1 MLLTLLHIVLISGL
15 AWLLW
20 RKEMPTL
27 RQIFWPAI
35 VVKLA
40 AGACLGLLYTYY
52 FPVGDTF
59 VYFND
64 ASRVADLARQDLWS
78 YLELLFSD
86 RHVDALSLRFREPRA
101 LFLTKLTSLVNLLT
115 GDNYWVSGL
124 YFSLISFLGAWYL
137 VRTIATYIPS
147 VRSAAA
153 VAFLFFPSIVFWTSG
168 LLKESLAM
176 AALFFIAALFLRLW
190 FDRKADL
197 WTFVVGAVAMVVLW
211 NLKYYYIGVLVPVVL
226 TDFLYRS
233 IVRKSTSASV
243 GLRALIWM
251 VIFLLPLVII
261 SFLHPNFN
269 LDRISGVIVS
279 NNSAYSELSDTGDYI
294 HFDDLRATP
303 LSIFANAPWALVSGL
318 FRPWPWEAQTSAQV
332 VAAVENTILIFLFAA
347 ALLRVK
353 KLLTCTHRLLLGSI
367 IVFVALSCV
376 LITISA
382 PNFGTLSRYRVG
394 YLAFFVFLILCDH
407 PVMEYLE
414 RSYRR
419 LVNR

>member
-1 MLLTLLHIVLISGL
+1 MLPVSLTSLVRTFGLTSNFCFQIVTWMRFPSGSGS
-15 AWLLW
+15 
-20 RKEMPTL
+20 
-27 RQIFWPAI
+27 PA
-35 VVKLA
+35 
-40 AGACLGLLYTYY
+40 
-52 FPVGDTF
+52 
-59 VYFND
+59 
-64 ASRVADLARQDLWS
+64 
-78 YLELLFSD
+78 LF
-86 RHVDALSLRFREPRA
+86 
-101 LFLTKLTSLVNLLT
+101 FLTKLTSLVNLLT

-269 LDRISGVIVS
+269 LDRISGVIVN

-294 HFDDLRATP
+294 RFDDLRATP
-303 LSIFANAPWALVSGL
+303 FSIFANAPWALVSGL

-353 KLLTCTHRLLLGSI
+353 KLLTSTHRLLLGSI

-419 LVNR
+419 VVNR